1 MLVGVRRFVPLAPLG
16 PLAQVRA
23 GRLGRRLAQ
32 LALGLVL
39 FGVSTAL
46 LVLGALGAMPWDV
59 LHQGIALHVPLTFG
73 QAVIAT
79 SALVLLAWIPLRQA
93 PGLGTVANAV
103 VVGLA
108 ADATLAVMARP
119 SDLAVRV
126 AFVVGGIVLNGVA
139 SGLYIGAQ
147 LGPGPRDGLMT
158 GLARRTG
165 WSLRAVRT
173 GLEVLAVL
181 LGWALGGVLG
191 VATIAYALAVGPLVQ
206 FCLPWFTVAL
216 PEPTGEPAAS

>member
-158 GLARRTG
+158 GLHARFG
-165 WSLRAVRT
+165 WPIWAVRT
-173 GLEVLAVL
+173 AIEGSVL
-181 LGWALGGVLG
+181 LVGWWLGGTVGLG
-191 VATIAYALAVGPLVQ
+191 TLAFALLIGPLVGIT
-206 FCLPWFTVAL
+206 LPWFDTRL
-216 PEPTGEPAAS
+216 PAAPTRVATA